1 MASNEPESPEQLAMC
16 PSFNSYSANRLADV
30 ALAVALEDEDEDE
43 GRGGYGFGSEPTSSG
58 SHRSGRSGG
67 GDYDEAGDDGF
78 EFVPLVREHHEVL
91 INGGQ
96 IGPVFPVFNRD
107 LLYVRG
113 DRTSDGEAK
122 EDREIPL
129 KDLFAG
135 DRDSDRDRAV
145 SSIRLPL
152 KDLFVEDR
160 DPPSSS
166 SSSSSEADELEGIPE
181 GSYCVWTPKPP
192 AGSPLSPSGCK
203 KSGSTGSC
211 SKRWRFRDLLR
222 RSNSD
227 GKDSFVFLT
236 PSSRSSSMSLRSSD
250 AKSGGGEAKEKA
262 SPPTDQA
269 VAVAERRSKA
279 KASSASAAAAAS
291 AHEVFYVR
299 NRALKE
305 GGKRRS
311 YLPYRRDLV
320 GFFAN
325 VNGLGRTFPPF

>member
-1 MASNEPESPEQLAMC
+1 MTSNEPESPEQLVVC

-30 ALAVALEDEDEDE
+30 ALAVALEDEDKDE

-67 GDYDEAGDDGF
+67 GDYDEARDDDF
-78 EFVPLVREHHEVL
+78 EFVPLVREHDEVL

-107 LLYVRG
+107 LLYVHG

-129 KDLFAG
+129 EDLFAG
-135 DRDSDRDRAV
+135 DRDRDRAV
-145 SSIRLPL
+145 SSIRIPL
-152 KDLFVEDR
+152 KDLFVGDR
-160 DPPSSS
+160 DPPSS

-192 AGSPLSPSGCK
+192 AGSPSGCK
-203 KSGSTGSC
+203 KSSSTGSC

-236 PSSRSSSMSLRSSD
+236 PSSRSSSMSSRSSD
-250 AKSGGGEAKEKA
+250 AKAGGGEAKEKA

-269 VAVAERRSKA
+269 VAVAVAERRSKV
-279 KASSASAAAAAS
+279 KASSASAAAAAAAAS

>member
-1 MASNEPESPEQLAMC
+1 MASNEPESPEQLAVC
-16 PSFNSYSANRLADV
+16 PSFNSYAANRLADV

-43 GRGGYGFGSEPTSSG
+43 GRGGYGFGSGPTSSG

-67 GDYDEAGDDGF
+67 GDYDEAGDDDF
-78 EFVPLVREHHEVL
+78 EFVPLVREHDEVL

-122 EDREIPL
+122 EDREIPS

-152 KDLFVEDR
+152 KDLFVGDR
-160 DPPSSS
+160 DPPSSSSS

-192 AGSPLSPSGCK
+192 PGSPLSPSGCK

-236 PSSRSSSMSLRSSD
+236 PSSRSSSMSSRSSD
-250 AKSGGGEAKEKA
+250 AKSGGGGKRRRRRARR
-262 SPPTDQA
+262 PTKP
-269 VAVAERRSKA
+269 S
-279 KASSASAAAAAS
+279 
-291 AHEVFYVR
+291 
-299 NRALKE
+299 RALKE